1 VLVTPLQLAR
11 AYAAIA
17 NGGKLVV
24 PRVATGIVR
33 PDGTLLRK
41 IPTPQPQKLPVPKKV
56 IDYLRSALAD
66 VPTEGTARGAF
77 TEFPFDKVH
86 IAGKTGTAEVY
97 GKKDTAWF
105 ASYAPANNPRFA
117 VVATITDAGTGGG
130 YAAPAVREIYEAI
143 YGLTGKPAALPD
155 GKLPKLPKVLR

>member
-1 VLVTPLQLAR
+1 M
-11 AYAAIA
+11 
-17 NGGKLVV
+17 
-24 PRVATGIVR
+24 PRVATGIVN

-41 IPTPQPQKLPVPKKV
+41 IPTPQPKKLPVPKKV
-56 IDYLRSALAD
+56 LDYLRSALAD
-66 VPTEGTARGAF
+66 VPTEGTAHGAF
-77 TEFPFDKVH
+77 TDFPFDKVH

-105 ASYAPANNPRFA
+105 ASFAPANNPRFA
-117 VVATITDAGTGGG
+117 VVAMITDAGTGGG

-155 GKLPKLPKVLR
+155 GKLPKPPKVLR